1 MGADQKCMS
10 DSLKPDS
17 QTIWKAM
24 ISAGSLRRACQVDNC
39 GISGSGENIDWVLR
53 PSTNY
58 IRAADNQLIGT
69 TSTAGIFVFN
79 TLNPFGT
86 GSDPVWTGLES
97 APRWTP
103 NTFLNC
109 NSWTE
114 GSTGEGQIGSP
125 ASNSV
130 FAISNGPWTCNSAAR
145 LYCVEQ

>member
-1 MGADQKCMS
+1 
-10 DSLKPDS
+10 
-17 QTIWKAM
+17 M

-39 GISGSGENIDWVLR
+39 GVSGSGENIDWVLR
-53 PSTNY
+53 PATDY

-86 GSDPVWTGLES
+86 GSEPVWTGLES
-97 APRWTP
+97 AP
-103 NTFLNC
+103 L
-109 NSWTE
+109 WTE

-125 ASNSV
+125 ASNSAV
-130 FAISNGPWTCNSAAR
+130 AISNGPWTCNSAAR